1 MGMTE
6 TELGTVWHRIR
17 RWAADRDIVEQ
28 STPIQQLAKLTEE
41 LGELAAA
48 LVRMRDLD
56 AKDAIGDCA
65 VVLTIIA
72 DQLGM
77 AIEDCVDCAYEE
89 IKDRRGR
96 MVDGVWVKA
105 EDA

>member
-1 MGMTE
+1 
-6 TELGTVWHRIR
+6 
-17 RWAADRDIVEQ
+17 
-28 STPIQQLAKLTEE
+28 
-41 LGELAAA
+41 
-48 LVRMRDLD
+48 MRDLD

>member
-1 MGMTE
+1 MTD

-56 AKDAIGDCA
+56 AKDGIGDCA
-65 VVLTIIA
+65 VDLTISGA
-72 DQLGM
+72 QRGM